1 MHEGATPPAN
11 PRPAP
16 AGRAN
21 DGVVALMRKTITI
34 LGTLSVA
41 VLGTVEP
48 VLGGIGW
55 LW

>member
-1 MHEGATPPAN
+1 MNEGATPPAN
-11 PRPAP
+11 PRPP
-16 AGRAN
+16 QAGRAN